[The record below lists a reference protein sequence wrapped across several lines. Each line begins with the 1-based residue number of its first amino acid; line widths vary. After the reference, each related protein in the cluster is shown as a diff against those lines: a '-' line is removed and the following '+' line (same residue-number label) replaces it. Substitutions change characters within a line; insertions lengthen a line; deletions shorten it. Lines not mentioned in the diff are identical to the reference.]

1 MLKDDVRLLRC
12 DYVSNLLFAALPDKR
27 LIVLDCFQGC
37 RYATLSDFPNPIT
50 ELLIKPD
57 LSRFT
62 GKTLVRLAYSG
73 YEDFLDQNEQYKVH
87 IFNQSGGR
95 ANEDLYLAGIKA
107 LGSFLNETKKWF
119 QEYPDKEVFYKRTNR
134 QNLLLACTFRNK
146 RMVFFFGFEYLFK
159 KIEIT
164 KNSPLETHKNLSD
177 STFQTS
183 SKAYKKSKSLFKSNK
198 KKSRATSKFNP
209 NIER

>member
-1 MLKDDVRLLRC
+1 MYKDDVRLLRC

-27 LIVLDCFQGC
+27 LIVLDWFQGC

-73 YEDFLDQNEQYKVH
+73 YEDFLAQNEEYKTY
-87 IFNQSGGR
+87 IFTQSGGK
-95 ANEDLYLAGIKA
+95 ANEELYLAGMKA

-119 QEYPDKEVFYKRTNR
+119 GEYPDKEVFFKGKNR

-146 RMVFFFGFEYLFK
+146 RMIFFFGFEYLFK

-164 KNSPLETHKNLSD
+164 RNAPLETHKNLSD

-183 SKAYKKSKSLFKSNK
+183 SKAFKKSKSLFKSNK
-198 KKSRATSKFNP
+198 KKSRGTSKFNQKFV
-209 NIER
+209 R